1 MSPTKV
7 APTGSKK
14 SKARAPS
21 NKASGKFNW
30 KAFNAELKSCGIKM
44 STVDGKWVPVLIA
57 GSKRTPSTAL
67 SSLKPKPRSAAH
79 VQEDDDFD
87 DKDLAPLPP
96 VRRKIRLSYAAKP
109 KGSPGRKVGGY
120 NLRQTLQMPQA
131 DYAIVYGMV
140 KNMLIGQKGIDMT
153 RPISF
158 QNKLLI
164 SHITQKKRMEEVNNA
179 DDDDEDEDDG
189 EADASMAFEAPAN
202 GGAGKALPKQAKGA
216 ASRGE
221 PIEEGSSE
229 DTLVI
234 DITMSSAIDPGEVK
248 DGNDMLWSADG
259 PQVPNESDED
269 DEPFDITQALTSSP
283 VIPRTKSKTPKA
295 QCPAPPP
302 PSGKLAPKPASK
314 ANSEPAPEPGCKPS
328 KPNSELAPKPA
339 SNATSKSVSKSTSA
353 SSRASAPPELVTPAR
368 VNCTK
373 SSKGAT

>member
-14 SKARAPS
+14 SKARVPS

-44 STVDGKWVPVLIA
+44 STVDGKWVPVPIA

-164 SHITQKKRMEEVNNA
+164 SHITQKALKLFSEFEIYRKTGFWPLRAFQHLILRSSADRHKKLQKRMEEVDNISKNLR
-179 DDDDEDEDDG
+179 G
-189 EADASMAFEAPAN
+189 S
-202 GGAGKALPKQAKGA
+202 GALQRDPDKPLIRGPVWILLVG
-216 ASRGE
+216 SRGVW
-221 PIEEGSSE
+221 ILLGGSRV
-229 DTLVI
+229 LRI
-234 DITMSSAIDPGEVK
+234 H
-248 DGNDMLWSADG
+248 
-259 PQVPNESDED
+259 
-269 DEPFDITQALTSSP
+269 
-283 VIPRTKSKTPKA
+283 
-295 QCPAPPP
+295 PA
-302 PSGKLAPKPASK
+302 
-314 ANSEPAPEPGCKPS
+314 
-328 KPNSELAPKPA
+328 
-339 SNATSKSVSKSTSA
+339 
-353 SSRASAPPELVTPAR
+353 
-368 VNCTK
+368 
-373 SSKGAT
+373 